1 MCRAVLVPF
10 GNSGSI
16 EYVLPTDGKHKPVFS
31 AIAYSLSKADL
42 DATRIAYNKSK
53 FNCYDISL
61 TKLV

>member
-1 MCRAVLVPF
+1 MNEI
-10 GNSGSI
+10 GM

-42 DATRIAYNKSK
+42 DAIRIAYNKRK
-53 FNCYDISL
+53 FNSYDISL